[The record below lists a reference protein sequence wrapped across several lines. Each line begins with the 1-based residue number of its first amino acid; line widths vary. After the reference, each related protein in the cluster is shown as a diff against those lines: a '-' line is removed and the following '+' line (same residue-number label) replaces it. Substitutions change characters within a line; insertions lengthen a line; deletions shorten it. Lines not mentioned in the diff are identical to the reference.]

1 MEDEKIIELKN
12 LISTLD
18 KKFNTLRGFL

>member
-1 MEDEKIIELKN
+1 MEDEEIIELKN

>member
-1 MEDEKIIELKN
+1 MEDEEIIELKN
-12 LISTLD
+12 LISILD